1 MDARVMK
8 LVIEGVREDGSR
20 FRPSDWV
27 ERLSATV
34 GGFGPDR
41 RLRYSNAAHPEILD
55 GRKVLVVEAT
65 LKDHN
70 PALYDY
76 ILDFATANKLRV
88 HNHTVCEK

>member
-27 ERLSATV
+27 ERLSAAA

-41 RLRYSNAAHPEILD
+41 RLRYSKSAHPEILD
-55 GRKVLVVEAT
+55 GRKVLVVESA
-65 LKDHN
+65 LKDQN

-76 ILDFATANKLRV
+76 ILDFAMANKLRV
-88 HNHTVCEK
+88 HGHAVCEK

>member
-41 RLRYSNAAHPEILD
+41 RLRYSKAAHPEIVD
-55 GRKVLVVEAT
+55 GRKVLVVEHA
-65 LKDHN
+65 LKDEN

-76 ILDFATANKLRV
+76 ILDFATANNLRV
-88 HNHTVCEK
+88 HDHVACKG